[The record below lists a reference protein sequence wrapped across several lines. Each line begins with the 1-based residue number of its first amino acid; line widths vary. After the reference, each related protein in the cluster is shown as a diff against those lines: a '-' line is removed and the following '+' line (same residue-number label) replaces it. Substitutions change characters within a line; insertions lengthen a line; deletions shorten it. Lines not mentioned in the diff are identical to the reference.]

1 MRTLK
6 MSSEKTSYSQ
16 REGQSCTGSGSAAS
30 QAIAQHFGR
39 DGVERHILESLR
51 GGSCDHGSTI
61 TVGGAR
67 VMARAAFIGRDFLRR
82 FLPRLGRAFGPGS
95 FITDHGSVSRLMMVT
110 MARLPR
116 LGTG

>member
-30 QAIAQHFGR
+30 QATAQHFGR

-61 TVGGAR
+61 TVGGVR
-67 VMARAAFIGRDFLRR
+67 VMACAAFIGRDLLRR

-95 FITDHGSVSRLMMVT
+95 FITDHDSVSRLMIFRV
-110 MARLPR
+110 AQLPR
-116 LGTG
+116 FRTG